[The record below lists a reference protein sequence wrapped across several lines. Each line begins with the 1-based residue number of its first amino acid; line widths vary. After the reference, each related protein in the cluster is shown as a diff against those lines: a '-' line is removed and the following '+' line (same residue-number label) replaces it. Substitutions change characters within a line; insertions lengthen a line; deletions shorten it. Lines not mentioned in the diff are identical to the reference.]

1 MQTGAR
7 KGQAPSY
14 ISNHNLHSSAH
25 PRGISNSSFKH
36 ALCAN
41 ETWDAV
47 EELRS
52 AACEPGL
59 CPGLGQAVSA
69 PLWRW
74 ESLGCGLTTAA
85 AMAAVCAA
93 MAVPFLAF
101 WKPSVPQD
109 VRANGWLSKLTTWMW
124 VLQKDRGKGKKQ
136 AGTKLYSPFLAH
148 LTGTADCRTSVSLS
162 KHPTYS
168 NLLQR
173 PPSSDLLVTFHT
185 QAGPFWRRCALSKY
199 TSDPTQPFQTH
210 LSLHFTSSIK
220 KRGTKHF

>member
-1 MQTGAR
+1 MLGKDRLQVT
-7 KGQAPSY
+7 

-47 EELRS
+47 EELRALPVS
-52 AACEPGL
+52 QACAQVWARQSVLPSGGGNHTE
-59 CPGLGQAVSA
+59 
-69 PLWRW
+69 
-74 ESLGCGLTTAA
+74 CGLTTAA

-124 VLQKDRGKGKKQ
+124 VLQKDGGKGKKQ

-148 LTGTADCRTSVSLS
+148 LTGTADCRTSVCLS
-162 KHPTYS
+162 K
-168 NLLQR
+168 
-173 PPSSDLLVTFHT
+173 
-185 QAGPFWRRCALSKY
+185 
-199 TSDPTQPFQTH
+199 
-210 LSLHFTSSIK
+210 
-220 KRGTKHF
+220 